1 MNDRFL
7 TSETNSKALYVYI
20 SLFFYDLI
28 SKAICSDCTDL
39 CLQTFVYKCVFQKK
53 EKKTS
58 QGLSHFENENTLR
71 K

>member
-28 SKAICSDCTDL
+28 SKAICSDCTDF
-39 CLQTFVYKCVFQKK
+39 CLRLRFSEKGKK
-53 EKKTS
+53 NS
-58 QGLSHFENENTLR
+58 QNLSHFENENTFR
-71 K
+71 KRTTF